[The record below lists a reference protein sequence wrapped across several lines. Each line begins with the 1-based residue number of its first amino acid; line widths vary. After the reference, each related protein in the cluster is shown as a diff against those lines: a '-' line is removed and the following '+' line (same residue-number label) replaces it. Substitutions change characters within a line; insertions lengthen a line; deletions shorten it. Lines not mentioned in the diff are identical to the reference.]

1 MENPR
6 TIEEMLVKEKRMTE
20 NQLARARIL
29 TGSARERERL
39 RLLVELGYVSED
51 DILDCIC
58 RKEGTARTD
67 AETAKIDPR
76 AAALLTGAF
85 AREHHLLPVAF
96 KEDSIIVAV
105 PFWAD
110 QDVLDETAVF
120 TGVPAV
126 PVLAAEKELEKA
138 IERVYGE
145 EEEGESAERIDSAPL
160 VRAVNAIIEEAY
172 ERNASDIHVEPWKDR
187 LTVRFRINGD
197 LICVRSM
204 ELLYHS
210 PIVTRLKLMAGMD
223 IAQKRLPQD
232 GKYHYERGGISTDL
246 RISSLPTIY
255 GEKMVLRLLGNNRDP
270 ALMDIGRLGMEEE
283 QREVFDRMLRAPFG
297 LVLVTGPTGS
307 GKSTTLYAALNRLA
321 SGKLNIVTVEE
332 PVEKM
337 INGITQVQ
345 VNPKAGLTFA
355 AALRSILRQD
365 PDVIMVGEMRDEETV
380 SMGIRAAITGHL
392 VFSTLHTGDCAS
404 AVIRLRSMGA
414 PSYLIAASL
423 TGIAAQRLV
432 KILCPFCKRPE
443 NVNGEKQDALRQLTG
458 QEIQRLWRAPGCP
471 KCNGTGYIRR
481 RAVYEMMEADGTV
494 KDMIRRGTSAEELRR
509 YQRKKGF
516 LPLKDYV
523 VKLLLAGET
532 DMEEAEKVIYSAE

>member
-126 PVLAAEKELEKA
+126 PVLAAEKALEKA

-443 NVNGEKQDALRQLTG
+443 NVNEEKQDALRQLTG

>member
-39 RLLVELGYVSED
+39 RLFVELGYVSED

-105 PFWAD
+105 PFWAN

-443 NVNGEKQDALRQLTG
+443 NVNEEKQDALRQLTG